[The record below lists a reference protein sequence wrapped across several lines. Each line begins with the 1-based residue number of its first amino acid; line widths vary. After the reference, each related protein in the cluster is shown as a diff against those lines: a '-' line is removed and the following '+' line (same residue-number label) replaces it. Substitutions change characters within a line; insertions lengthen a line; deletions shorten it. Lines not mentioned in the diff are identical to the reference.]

1 MRIDKQGITTEEK
14 GTIHWNR
21 IKRCF
26 YISFPTTQ
34 WQPKSFLEIVLKNDE
49 HISILL
55 NEYSCNGRKLFGRIA
70 QDDKDE
76 LKGLLTGFAFV
87 LVFILFVMLLVY
99 MNNSSN

>member
-1 MRIDKQGITTEEK
+1 MMNISP
-14 GTIHWNR
+14 
-21 IKRCF
+21 F
-26 YISFPTTQ
+26 YLMNIPVTVGNYKPQLTF
-34 WQPKSFLEIVLKNDE
+34 
-49 HISILL
+49 
-55 NEYSCNGRKLFGRIA
+55 YSGRKLFGRIA